1 MWGVPT
7 IISFGWRVIRYVSF
21 RIQLN
26 VYFLQTKEPW
36 HLQWDIEHGERFF
49 IQGFA
54 NPCLNLSA
62 AALMAAEASNPELHV
77 RGLIMLHSHS
87 FSSRLTSRRIVANWN
102 RFSKRVDQGMDI
114 NSEKWP
120 KKRDSTF
127 EIVFFVSSQHLFGLD
142 AYRLIWSKND
152 PAWKLFCHELRP
164 FLYPHHSLRSQF
176 PNSQQKYLQI
186 IWLKEDWIMDTN
198 VYVYTWYI
206 LSGYVARI
214 IVHHINIFRF
224 TSFIMHDIE
233 KWRKYTPR

>member
-1 MWGVPT
+1 MWGGVPT
-7 IISFGWRVIRYVSF
+7 IISVGWRVIRYVSF
-21 RIQLN
+21 WIQLN

-127 EIVFFVSSQHLFGLD
+127 KIVFFCFQSTSIRFRCVSPD
-142 AYRLIWSKND
+142 LIEKRSC
-152 PAWKLFCHELRP
+152 LET
-164 FLYPHHSLRSQF
+164 FLSWTTPLPVSPS
-176 PNSQQKYLQI
+176 
-186 IWLKEDWIMDTN
+186 
-198 VYVYTWYI
+198 
-206 LSGYVARI
+206 
-214 IVHHINIFRF
+214 F
-224 TSFIMHDIE
+224 TSFAV
-233 KWRKYTPR
+233 P